1 MKIINTYKLNNMQLN
16 ISEKRREIFIKSLMW
31 NSIVEIF
38 KQKKDMDITPYLISI
53 QLKWKII
60 LIKTNKPI
68 INTEAL
74 MLDDKIKELF
84 SDKIKKIWIKFYDF
98 ELRYI

>member
-1 MKIINTYKLNNMQLN
+1 
-16 ISEKRREIFIKSLMW
+16 MW
-31 NSIVEIF
+31 NSIIAVFLSEKNI
-38 KQKKDMDITPYLISI
+38 DITSYMTSI
-53 QLKWKII
+53 QIRWKTI

-84 SDKIKKIWIKFYDF
+84 SEKIKKMWIKFYDF
-98 ELRYI
+98 EIKYL

>member
-1 MKIINTYKLNNMQLN
+1 MELN
-16 ISEKRREIFIKSLMW
+16 IRQDKQEVFIKSTMW
-31 NSIVEIF
+31 NSVIDTF
-38 KQKKDMDITPYLISI
+38 KSEKNIDITNYMISI
-53 QLKWKII
+53 QLRWKAI

-84 SDKIKKIWIKFYDF
+84 SEKIKKLWIKFYDF